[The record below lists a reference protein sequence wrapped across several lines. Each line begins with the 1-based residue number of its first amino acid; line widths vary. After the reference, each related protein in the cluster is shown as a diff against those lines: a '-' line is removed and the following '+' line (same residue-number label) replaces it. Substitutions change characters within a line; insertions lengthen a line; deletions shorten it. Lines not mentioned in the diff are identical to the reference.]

1 MGRTVFRVGVSP
13 SVSSAISRVSLVDR
27 TEPRERQVRAG
38 RARQGAS
45 VDLPEAR
52 EQVRRVRHHVPPA
65 REGDRRVLVA
75 EVDLTAEQQAH
86 RMQLERELGD
96 DAEVATAAAERPEEL
111 GILCLARRD
120 DGPVGGDDGRCKQ
133 IVERE
138 PERRAQMPETPAERQ
153 AGDARVAEGPAG
165 RRETVNLTRR
175 IEVVP
180 ERTAAAGRRPL
191 LRVDDDLAH
200 EPQVDR
206 DRSIADAVARDTV
219 AAAADRHG
227 QVSFAGEPHGRD
239 DVRGIQRTNDHL
251 GSAVDHPVERRARTV
266 VAVVARS
273 DDRTAVPLSELDSPF
288 DYPCHESESTALPPN
303 PTRCAWRCGAHPAPR
318 RRRSPT

>member
-1 MGRTVFRVGVSP
+1 MFRVGVSP

-38 RARQGAS
+38 LARQGAS

-75 EVDLTAEQQAH
+75 EIDLTAEQQAH
-86 RMQLERELGD
+86 RMQLERELRD

-111 GILCLARRD
+111 GILCLARGD

-153 AGDARVAEGPAG
+153 AGDACVAEGPAG

-288 DYPCHESESTALPPN
+288 EYLLPRKRVYGP
-303 PTRCAWRCGAHPAPR
+303 PA
-318 RRRSPT
+318 